1 MSNGTWIPQVST
13 RQDNEELEYYPPES
27 ETHLRDYWYIVLK
40 RRWLIA
46 TMLTAVVGYFTVRT
60 LMKTPMYSATAVI
73 QIDRGKINLVQ
84 DVMVQDYY
92 SGYTEFYPTQARVLR
107 SRDLAR
113 RVVNQLKLYENP
125 YFTGG
130 GKIEPTDQNLDNLA
144 GAVLGM
150 LDVNQ
155 IRSTQLMEVRFTS
168 ADPQISAK
176 LANALT
182 DQFMSFNNERDTNL
196 ARSTAGFIREQVEK
210 IQNEI
215 QEKEKFLQDYSQR
228 EDLVM
233 VDEKELSAMKQLDQL
248 QTQVTEARAAK
259 AAAEAKYR
267 SLATSNPA
275 ALMEVQTHASI
286 ESLRQEQ
293 SALQHQVA
301 ELSSKFK
308 DDWPELSRARE
319 GLEDVNT
326 RIAAE
331 QKAVAAKIIA
341 KAEIDYREAIKRE
354 ELLSREANSQKT
366 EAQNLNK
373 LTNDYNKVKAEVD
386 NQRQMLQQLLR
397 RQSETGLTADL
408 GESPRDPVNVRVVE
422 AALVPRGPNGPGLQR
437 SLFLGTVLGLGLGL
451 GLAFFLDYWETNIYT
466 IDDLRRHVPLPY
478 LGMVPRLVGGSDAMW
493 NGFSLRALQ
502 SAEDARERRSRK
514 EAGLS
519 STRSALALAQ
529 RSKVPSRAKEDV
541 SIIAERFKFLR
552 GSLLLSKPGSPPRV
566 ILVTGP
572 DKAAGKTFVS
582 CNLATS
588 LTDLNKRVLLVDA
601 DLRNPQLHKLFRF
614 KNRVGL
620 SNVLSGQ
627 TGIEQGCVFSTP
639 IPNLYTLLAGP
650 ACPNPAEL
658 LGSKKM
664 EETLAQCAEHF
675 DYVVLDSAPL
685 LPVFDS
691 HYLTVR
697 CDVNVLVVRSG
708 QTSRHAVKQ
717 SLDLIDRVG
726 GRVTGVVLNDVN
738 LSDFAQNYYYTYHS
752 YEYGAYAEETVERT
766 AG

>member
-1 MSNGTWIPQVST
+1 MSNGTWIPQVSS
-13 RQDNEELEYYPPES
+13 RNDNEGLEYYPPES

-40 RRWLIA
+40 RRWLIGA
-46 TMLTAVVGYFTVRT
+46 ALTIVLGYFTVRT
-60 LMKTPMYSATAVI
+60 LMQTPMYSATAVL

-113 RVVNQLKLYENP
+113 RVVNQVKLYENR

-130 GKIEPTDQNLDNLA
+130 GRIEPTEQNLDNLA

-150 LDVNQ
+150 LEVNQ
-155 IRSTQLMEVRFTS
+155 IRNTQLMEVRFTS
-168 ADPQISAK
+168 ADPQISAT

-182 DQFMSFNNERDTNL
+182 EQFMSFNNERDTNL

-215 QEKEKFLQDYSQR
+215 QQKETFLQDYSQR

-233 VDEKELSAMKQLDQL
+233 VDEKGLSAMKQLDQL
-248 QTQVTEARAAK
+248 TTQVTDARAAR

-267 SLATSNPA
+267 SLAASDPA
-275 ALMEVQTHASI
+275 ALVEVQTHASI
-286 ESLRQEQ
+286 ESLRREQ
-293 SALQHQVA
+293 SELQRQVA

-308 DDWPELSRARE
+308 DDWPELRRARE
-319 GLEDVNT
+319 GLDEIT
-326 RIAAE
+326 KRLTEE
-331 QKAVAAKIIA
+331 QATVAAKVVA
-341 KAEIDYREAIKRE
+341 KAEIDYREARKRE

-366 EAQNLNK
+366 EAQNLSK
-373 LTNDYNKVKAEVD
+373 LTNDYNQVKAEVD

-493 NGFSLRALQ
+493 NGLSLKALK
-502 SAEDARERRSRK
+502 SEDEGRNGRRGNGK
-514 EAGLS
+514 GLS
-519 STRSALALAQ
+519 TTRSALALAQ
-529 RSKVPSRAKEDV
+529 RKVASRAKEDV
-541 SIIAERFKFLR
+541 SVISERFKFLR

-588 LTDLNKRVLLVDA
+588 LTDLGKKVLLVDA

-614 KNRVGL
+614 KNRIGL

-627 TGIEQGCVFSTP
+627 TSIEKGCIFSTP

-664 EETLAQCAEHF
+664 EETLTQCADHF

-691 HYLTVR
+691 HVLTAR

-708 QTSRHAVKQ
+708 KTSRHAVKQ
-717 SLDLIDRVG
+717 SIDLVDRVG
-726 GRVTGVVLNDVN
+726 GHVTGVVLNDVD

-752 YEYGAYAEETVERT
+752 YEYGAYAEETVERA

>member
-1 MSNGTWIPQVST
+1 MSNGTWIPEVSS
-13 RQDNEELEYYPPES
+13 RPENDGLDYYPPEN
-27 ETHLRDYWYIVLK
+27 ETHLRDYWYVVLK

-46 TMLTAVVGYFTVRT
+46 TILTAVVGYFTVKT
-60 LMKTPMYSATAVI
+60 LMKTPMYSATSVI

-84 DVMVQDYY
+84 DVMVQDYW
-92 SGYTEFYPTQARVLR
+92 SGYAEFYPTQARVIR

-113 RVVNQLKLYENP
+113 RVVKQLKLWENP

-130 GKIEPTDQNLDNLA
+130 GKLEPTDQVLENLA

-155 IRSTQLMEVRFTS
+155 IRNTQLMELRFTS
-168 ADPQISAK
+168 ADPRISAD
-176 LANALT
+176 LANALSE
-182 DQFMSFNNERDTNL
+182 QFMSFNGERETNL
-196 ARSTAGFIREQVEK
+196 ARNTAGFIREQVEK
-210 IQNEI
+210 IQKDI
-215 QEKEKFLQDYSQR
+215 QEKEKLLQDYSQR
-228 EDLVM
+228 EDLMM
-233 VDEKELSAMKQLDQL
+233 VDEKELSVMKQFDQL
-248 QTQVTEARAAK
+248 NTQVTDARASK
-259 AAAEAKYR
+259 ATAEAKYR
-267 SLATSNPA
+267 SLASANPS
-275 ALMEVQTHASI
+275 ALEEVQTHSSI

-293 SALQHQVA
+293 ASLQRQLA
-301 ELSSKFK
+301 ELGSKFK
-308 DDWPELSRARE
+308 DDWPELKRARE
-319 GLEDVNT
+319 ALDEVT
-326 RIAAE
+326 KKLAEE
-331 QKAVAAKIIA
+331 QKKVAAKVIA
-341 KAEIDYREAIKRE
+341 KAQIDYREAVKRE
-354 ELLSREANSQKT
+354 ELLTREADSQKT

-373 LTNDYNKVKAEVD
+373 LTTEYNQIKSEVD

-408 GESPRDPVNVRVVE
+408 GESKQDPVNVRVVE

-478 LGMVPRLVGGSDAMW
+478 LGMVPRLEGGSDAMW
-493 NGFSLRALQ
+493 NGLSLKALKSEKDEQ
-502 SAEDARERRSRK
+502 DRRRRSRK
-514 EAGLS
+514 KLS
-519 STRSALALAQ
+519 TTRSALALAQ
-529 RSKVPSRAKEDV
+529 RSKVASRAKEDV
-541 SIIAERFKFLR
+541 SVISERFKFLR

-572 DKAAGKTFVS
+572 DKNAGKTFVA

-588 LTDLNKRVLLVDA
+588 LTDLNKKVLLVDA

-627 TGIEQGCVFSTP
+627 TGIEKGCVFSTP
-639 IPNLYTLLAGP
+639 IPNLFTLLAGP

-664 EETLAQCAEHF
+664 EETLSQCAEHF
-675 DYVVLDSAPL
+675 DYVVMDSAPL

-752 YEYGAYAEETVERT
+752 YEYGTYAEETVET